1 MAVYE
6 PHEVIQ
12 RCSDGSWSVCAHER
26 RLVFLNGDSAVEVPV
41 EGPLRWCLNGVDMP
55 FDRALETVP
64 AELHGWMT
72 QAAVIALR
80 HCLSGIA
87 LGVALPVGYH
97 EWPMLAARAE
107 PVCAWMHALAAM
119 DGIEPPSLPD
129 GIDDGLS
136 LDDDGYEMAER

>member
-55 FDRALETVP
+55 FDR
-64 AELHGWMT
+64 
-72 QAAVIALR
+72 
-80 HCLSGIA
+80 A